1 MVESIIYVICD
12 IGGWP
17 GTLAAA
23 SADCCNSKITLDG
36 SDKSHS
42 SQLEFKTCQE

>member
-1 MVESIIYVICD
+1 MLESIIYVICD
-12 IGGWP
+12 SGGWS

-36 SDKSHS
+36 GGKSHS
-42 SQLEFKTCQE
+42 SQYAV